1 MSNNDD
7 LAPRGPHAS
16 GDEEKATST
25 HRPST
30 EARDNATSHDTQFF
44 GAGEYDQHLAHLAE
58 KKEREMTFKDA
69 VVGDFRLI
77 MYSLGF
83 SGTIIMEGYGL
94 ALLTYLFS
102 VGPFNAKYGIYDT
115 KTSKYELE
123 YTWKAALPLLAQL
136 GSILGVGLTA
146 PVVNFIGYKRTVL
159 LMLALCAA
167 FAFVPFFAPN
177 VYILSA
183 GFLLQGIPWGVFQVV
198 SPAYSSE
205 VASLQMRPILT
216 TWNNLCWIIGQL
228 LASAVAFGF
237 HKLGSA
243 WAYRVPFGLNWAFI
257 VFLFCAIAA
266 APESPYWYLKKHRV
280 AEARLAAKKLVR
292 KGSEERTEEKLALMQ
307 HAICHEMKHVVDNQ
321 TRWQK
326 ISAMFRGVDRRRTEI
341 ACATWIIQAL
351 CGSSLI
357 GWAPKLF
364 ESAGMERSKALG
376 MNIALP
382 CAGIVGTVASWWLM
396 QKMGRRQIFFWGLIS
411 MAVVLTGC
419 GLATLA
425 VNSAAGFASG
435 AVLVLYTAIYD
446 LTIGPI
452 CYSIVAEIP
461 SVRLRTQT
469 ISFARGLYLAANLFN
484 LFLTPKMLGMDSESW
499 RWGAKTGFLYAGCC
513 GIGTLYTFI
522 RIPETKDISV
532 RGLSILFHEKVKAR
546 KFSAQKAAELEKLQ
560 GAAASKTS
568 SSDNTVSVLDEVVE
582 PKIASPARV
591 ASPKNNN

>member
-1 MSNNDD
+1 MTMVE
-7 LAPRGPHAS
+7 AVS
-16 GDEEKATST
+16 GD
-25 HRPST
+25 
-30 EARDNATSHDTQFF
+30 
-44 GAGEYDQHLAHLAE
+44 L
-58 KKEREMTFKDA
+58 
-69 VVGDFRLI
+69 RLI

-102 VGPFNAKYGIYDT
+102 VEPFNSKYGIQLDGGE
-115 KTSKYELE
+115 KHELE
-123 YTWKAALPLLAQL
+123 YKWKATLPLLAQI
-136 GSILGVGLTA
+136 GSIIGVGLTA
-146 PVVNFIGYKRTVL
+146 PVVRFIGYKRTVL

-167 FAFVPFFAPN
+167 FAFVPFFAGN

-183 GFLLQGIPWGVFQVV
+183 GFLLQGIPWGAFQVV

-205 VASLQMRPILT
+205 VASLRMRPVLT

-237 HKLGSA
+237 HKIESE
-243 WAYRVPFGLNWAFI
+243 WAYRIPFGLNWAFI
-257 VFLFCAIAA
+257 AN
-266 APESPYWYLKKHRV
+266 HRV
-280 AEARLAAKKLVR
+280 ADARKAVKKLVR

-307 HAICHEMKHVVDNQ
+307 HSICHEMKHVADDQ

-341 ACATWIIQAL
+341 ACAAWVIQAL

-364 ESAGMERSKALG
+364 ESAGMGASEALA
-376 MNIALP
+376 MNIGLP
-382 CAGIVGTVASWWLM
+382 CAGIVGTIASWWVM

-425 VNSAAGFASG
+425 RSSASGFAAG

-452 CYSIVAEIP
+452 CYSIVAEIA

-469 ISFARGLYLAANLFN
+469 ISLARGLYLTANLFN
-484 LFLTPKMLGMDSESW
+484 LFLTPKMLGMDKASW

-513 GIGTLYTFI
+513 GIGALYTFL

-532 RGLSILFHEKVKAR
+532 RGLSILFHEKVSAR
-546 KFSAQKAAELEKLQ
+546 KFSAQKAAELEGLQ

-591 ASPKNNN
+591 ASPNK

>member
-1 MSNNDD
+1 MSNNDN

-16 GDEEKATST
+16 GDEERATST

-30 EARDNATSHDTQFF
+30 AARENATPHHTQFF
-44 GAGEYDQHLAHLAE
+44 GVGEYDQHLAHLAE

-69 VVGDFRLI
+69 VIGDFRLI

-102 VGPFNAKYGIYDT
+102 VEPFNAKYGVYDT
-115 KTSKYELE
+115 TTRKNELE
-123 YTWKAALPLLAQL
+123 YKWKAILPLLAQL

-146 PVVNFIGYKRTVL
+146 PLVNFIGYKRTVL

-177 VYILSA
+177 VLILA
-183 GFLLQGIPWGVFQVV
+183 GGFLLQGIPWGVFQVV

-228 LASAVAFGF
+228 LASAVAFAF
-237 HKLGSA
+237 HGLPNA

-257 VFLFCAIAA
+257 AFLFGAIAA
-266 APESPYWYLKKHRV
+266 APESPYWYLKKHRLGD
-280 AEARLAAKKLVR
+280 ARKATKKLVR

-307 HAICHEMKHVVDNQ
+307 HAICHEMKHVADNQ

-326 ISAMFRGVDRRRTEI
+326 ISAMFRGVDKRRTEI
-341 ACATWIIQAL
+341 ASATWIIQAL

-364 ESAGMERSKALG
+364 ESAGMESGKALA
-376 MNIALP
+376 MNIGLP

-396 QKMGRRQIFFWGLIS
+396 QKMGRRQIIFWGLIS
-411 MAVVLTGC
+411 MAVVLTAC
-419 GLATLA
+419 A
-425 VNSAAGFASG
+425 SASMAYNPASGFAAG

-452 CYSIVAEIP
+452 CYSIVSEIA

-513 GIGTLYTFI
+513 GIAALYTFY
-522 RIPETKDISV
+522 RVPETKDISV

-546 KFSAQKAAELEKLQ
+546 KFSAKKAAELEKSQ

-568 SSDNTVSVLDEVVE
+568 SSNNTVSVLDEVVE

>member
-7 LAPRGPHAS
+7 LAPRGPPES

-25 HRPST
+25 PRPLT
-30 EARDNATSHDTQFF
+30 EAHNNTTSNQTQFF
-44 GAGEYDQHLAHLAE
+44 GAGEYDRNLAHLAE
-58 KKEREMTFKDA
+58 KKEREMTFKEA
-69 VVGDFRLI
+69 VVGDLRLI

-102 VGPFNAKYGIYDT
+102 VEPFNKKYGIEVDT
-115 KTSKYELE
+115 GKHELE
-123 YTWKAALPLLAQL
+123 YTWKATLPLLAQL
-136 GSILGVGLTA
+136 GSIIGVGLTA

-167 FAFVPFFAPN
+167 FAFVPFFAAN
-177 VYILSA
+177 VYILST

-205 VASLQMRPILT
+205 VASLRMRPVLT

-237 HKLGSA
+237 HKIPGE
-243 WAYRVPFGLNWAFI
+243 WAYRIPFGLNWAFI
-257 VFLFCAIAA
+257 AVLFCAIAA
-266 APESPYWYLKKHRV
+266 TPESPYWYLKKHRV
-280 AEARLAAKKLVR
+280 ADARKAVKKLVR
-292 KGSEERTEEKLALMQ
+292 KGSEERTEGKLALMQ
-307 HAICHEMKHVVDNQ
+307 HAICHEMKHVADDQ

-364 ESAGMERSKALG
+364 ESAGMGASEALA
-376 MNIALP
+376 MNIGLP
-382 CAGIVGTVASWWLM
+382 CAGIVGTVASWWVM

-411 MAVVLTGC
+411 MAVVLTAC

-425 VNSAAGFASG
+425 TGSASGFAAG

-452 CYSIVAEIP
+452 CYSIVAEIA

-469 ISFARGLYLAANLFN
+469 ISLARGLYLAANLFN
-484 LFLTPKMLGMDSESW
+484 LFLTPKMLGMDKKSW

-513 GIGTLYTFI
+513 GIGALYTFF

-546 KFSAQKAAELEKLQ
+546 KFSAQKVAELEGLQ

-591 ASPKNNN
+591 ASPDN